1 MEKRKIDMGKYAD
14 MFIEKAVKGIDGT
27 EIAVRNHISY
37 ENKELLAREL
47 LENTMVIHDNSCV
60 YMSGEMDKAKYS
72 LIMKYYTDVDTDGVD
87 AVDILNFLINND
99 MIEQIRKVVE
109 EDFDFVMELYYKMFD
124 AIVAIYEDDNSLT
137 KAIRTS
143 FGFLFNG
150 EDITES
156 LAKAEAAKDTLND
169 AMNALREKEKQRQ
182 EGIDKGT
189 MKIGGAIINF
199 AKKE

>member
-14 MFIEKAVKGIDGT
+14 TFIEKTIKGIDGT
-27 EIAVRNHISY
+27 EITVRDHISY

-47 LENTMVIHDNSCV
+47 LEKAMVIHDDSCV
-60 YMSGEMDKAKYS
+60 YVSAEVDKEKYF
-72 LIMKYYTDVDTDGVD
+72 LIMKYYTDLDTDGVD
-87 AVDILNFLINND
+87 AVDIMNFLINNG
-99 MIEQIRKVVE
+99 MIKQLRNVIE
-109 EDFDFVMELYYKMFD
+109 EDFDFVMELYHRLFT

-169 AMNALREKEKQRQ
+169 AMNALREKEKKQQ
-182 EGIDKGT
+182 EKIDNGT
-189 MKIGGAIINF
+189 MKIGGNVISF